1 MKKDMKTKDGKKK
14 KKHSHGHSHGHYNDT
29 DSLDVDEMVHCEED
43 LTVLKLEFILVRI
56 FYKLAQR
63 KFLSFTSV
71 IFTQLIFN
79 VYFQFLERCTTLLD
93 LPFAAR
99 RIFDQNGKEHFS
111 LSSLRRDELIYVSC
125 GEPWTDP
132 TLSKAEQQRRYLL
145 ANLAADV
152 AQIKQ
157 YVALRNPKG
166 KIVNFFQKVLQR
178 NYNGTNI

>member
-1 MKKDMKTKDGKKK
+1 M
-14 KKHSHGHSHGHYNDT
+14 
-29 DSLDVDEMVHCEED
+29 
-43 LTVLKLEFILVRI
+43 I
-56 FYKLAQR
+56 F
-63 KFLSFTSV
+63 V
-71 IFTQLIFN
+71 QLIFN

-125 GEPWTDP
+125 GESWTDP

-152 AQIKQ
+152 AQIRQ

-166 KIVNFFQKVLQR
+166 KIVDFFQQVLQR

>member
-1 MKKDMKTKDGKKK
+1 M
-14 KKHSHGHSHGHYNDT
+14 
-29 DSLDVDEMVHCEED
+29 
-43 LTVLKLEFILVRI
+43 
-56 FYKLAQR
+56 
-63 KFLSFTSV
+63 
-71 IFTQLIFN
+71 
-79 VYFQFLERCTTLLD
+79 D

-111 LSSLRRDELIYVSC
+111 LRSLRRDELIYVSC

-152 AQIKQ
+152 SQIRQ

-166 KIVNFFQKVLQR
+166 KIIDSFQNNFQCNNRGPKNLELILSQETLVK
-178 NYNGTNI
+178 